1 MEDIVIAIRTCG
13 RINVIEEQT
22 LRVVKDLGFP
32 IYIFCPEC
40 EKKDY
45 LKKYKGIYRITR
57 GSNEGLNIAN
67 EMIYK
72 YFPQNKKII
81 ICDDD
86 IKDFWI
92 LKEDKLSLAT
102 TEELREYIIKGFS
115 RIKEEGYK
123 LFGFYPV
130 KNAYFMKDRP
140 EESKGLAYIQGGLF
154 GVLNDKEV
162 LVVNDDYRED
172 YERSMIHYKR
182 YGGCLRFNHA
192 VVQHIMVDNAGGLND
207 DRTKEKM
214 EKSTNFMLETYP
226 DLCFEKKSKSK
237 YREIQLK
244 QKPYCIKNHLQK
256 QLNLITWSK
265 NTDRPNVS
273 GIDEEKTK
281 NRKNQV
287 GLPCYSYTFGY
298 IRPRRAKKGTL
309 ELTRITNKYPLIYRL
324 ASEFGGSVVPKNQ
337 EEGSA
342 VPNNQFFTTITI
354 NKDIVCEPHTDKYNN
369 GDSLIVSIGDYTE
382 GGNLYI
388 EDKKGNIT
396 KHDTRTP
403 LFFNGAKFKHW
414 NDKANSQRFSFVY
427 FRLD

>member
-1 MEDIVIAIRTCG
+1 MNEVVVAIRTSG
-13 RINVIEEQT
+13 RINKIEEQT
-22 LRVVKDLGFP
+22 LKVVKDLGFP

-40 EKKDY
+40 EKKEY
-45 LKKYKGIYRITR
+45 LKKYKGKYHITR

-67 EMIYK
+67 EMIFK
-72 YFPQNKKII
+72 YFPLNKMII
-81 ICDDD
+81 VCDDD

-92 LKEDKLSLAT
+92 MKEDKLCLAT
-102 TEELREYIIKGFS
+102 TEELREYILKGFN

-123 LFGFYPV
+123 LFGYYPV

-182 YGGCLRFNHA
+182 YGGNIRFNHA

-207 DRTKEKM
+207 DRTKDKM

-226 DLCFEKKSKSK
+226 DLCVEKKSKSK

-244 QKPYCIKNHLQK
+244 QKPYSTQYDIQK
-256 QLNLITWSK
+256 QLNIITWSK
-265 NTDRPNVS
+265 NCDRPNVS
-273 GIDEEKTK
+273 GLDEEKTK

-287 GLPCYSYTFGY
+287 GFPCYSYTFGY

-309 ELTRITNKYPLIYRL
+309 ELTRITEKYPLIYRL
-324 ASEFGGSVVPKNQ
+324 GTQMCNEI
-337 EEGSA
+337 E
-342 VPNNQFFTTITI
+342 PNHKFTTICI
-354 NKDIVCEPHTDKYNN
+354 NKDIVCLPHFDKYNN
-369 GDSLIVSIGDYTE
+369 GDSLIVSLGKYTE
-382 GGNLYI
+382 GGNLFI
-388 EDKKGNIT
+388 EDKDGKIV
-396 KHDTRTP
+396 KHDTRKP
-403 LFFNGAKFKHW
+403 LYFNGAKNKHW
-414 NDKANSQRFSFVY
+414 NDKANDSRYSFVY

>member
-1 MEDIVIAIRTCG
+1 MENIVIAIRTCG

-22 LRVVKDLGFP
+22 LKIVKDLGFD
-32 IYIFCPEC
+32 IHIFCPES
-40 EKKDY
+40 EKKNF
-45 LKKYKGIYRITR
+45 LKKYKGIYKIHK

-67 EMIYK
+67 EMIYNF
-72 YFPQNKKII
+72 FPQNKKVV

-92 LKEDKLSLAT
+92 LQEDKLVLAT
-102 TEELREYIIKGFS
+102 TEQLKEYILKGFE
-115 RIKEEGYK
+115 RIQSEGYK

-182 YGGCLRFNHA
+182 YGGNIRFNHA

-207 DRTKEKM
+207 DRTKDKM

-244 QKPYCIKNHLQK
+244 VKGYCVKYHIQK

-265 NTDRPNVS
+265 NCDRPNVS
-273 GIDEEKTK
+273 GLDSERTK
-281 NRKNQV
+281 DRKNQV
-287 GLPCYSYTFGY
+287 GFPCYSYTFGY
-298 IRPRRAKKGTL
+298 IRPRRAVKGTL
-309 ELTRITNKYPLIYRL
+309 QLTRITNKYPLIYRL
-324 ASEFGGSVVPKNQ
+324 ATDLCKSFEPEHQ
-337 EEGSA
+337 
-342 VPNNQFFTTITI
+342 FTTITI

-369 GDSLIVSIGDYTE
+369 GDSLIISIGDYTE

-388 EDKKGNIT
+388 EEKDIVKKY
-396 KHDTRTP
+396 DTRKP
-403 LFFNGAKFKHW
+403 LYFNGAKFKHW